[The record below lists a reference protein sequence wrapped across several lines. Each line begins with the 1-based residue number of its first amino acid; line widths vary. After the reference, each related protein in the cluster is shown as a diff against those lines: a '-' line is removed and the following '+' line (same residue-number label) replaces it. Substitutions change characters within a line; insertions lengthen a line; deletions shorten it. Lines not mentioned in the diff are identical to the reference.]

1 MTRIEMRLWSPAVA
15 LLVGLLLC
23 PVPTPAAAGS
33 ATSAG
38 EVAAIKGAAS
48 ASAGEQSRELQRQ
61 SPVFLGDMVRT
72 GQGARLVL
80 QLGRRT
86 TLRLGEFTDIKLERY
101 VVDAG
106 GELNIGRG
114 AIQFERTGPKA
125 DEPLTIRSEYGL
137 IAVRGTRFFAG
148 MSRGRFGVLVGS
160 GRVAVTSGGATV
172 IVGPQQGTDI
182 ERPGAPPSQPKGWNY
197 ERVREALQL
206 VR

>member
-1 MTRIEMRLWSPAVA
+1 MQLWSPAAA
-15 LLVGLLLC
+15 LLIGLLLS

-33 ATSAG
+33 VTSAG

-72 GQGARLVL
+72 GQDARLVL

-160 GRVAVTSGGATV
+160 GRVAVTAGGATV

-182 ERPGAPPSQPKGWNY
+182 ERPGAPPSQPKAWNY